1 MVSLPSAIALE
12 TPSLRT
18 PISLPPHEICR
29 DVEQEERA
37 DTGPEIVSNE
47 GIVEE
52 AWQIVN
58 DSFLDSGNRRWSQE
72 NWQVT

>member
-18 PISLPPHEICR
+18 PISPPSPEICR
-29 DVEQEERA
+29 DVEREDRA
-37 DTGPEIVSNE
+37 DTGPEVVTNE

-52 AWQIVN
+52 AWQIVY
-58 DSFLDSGNRRWSQE
+58 DSFLDTGRHRWSQE
-72 NWQVT
+72 SWQVT